1 MIADMT
7 TADLTTL
14 LLRDLSLIRPE
25 LVLAGFAM
33 AATLIGAV
41 FGNRSAGLIGLLG
54 FAALVAAGV
63 LALVDQQSAPA
74 TAFFG
79 SLRID
84 GFSAYA
90 KAVIAFSAAFT
101 LLLGQEFFAREKD
114 SRFEFAILTVLAVL
128 GMFVMASA
136 NDLITLYMGV
146 ELQSLAAYVMAA
158 WRRDESRS
166 SEAGLKYFVLGA
178 LSSGLLL
185 YGASLV
191 YGFAGSI
198 RFEAIAVAA
207 TAGGATN
214 VGLVFGLVFM
224 ICGLAFKLAAAPFHM
239 WTPDVY
245 EGAPTPVTALF
256 AAAPKLAA
264 IALLVRV
271 LYEPFGALTPQ
282 WQQVVSVIAALSLG
296 VGSVIALAQTSL
308 KRLMAYSSI
317 ANMGFALLAVSAGG
331 PQGAAAALIYMTIYL
346 PTTIGIF
353 ALLLAMRREGG
364 MVETIDDLAGIAQ
377 RRPWIAAAMTV
388 LMFSIAGIPPVA
400 GFWGKWF
407 AFSAAFNAGLTWL
420 VLIAAIATVIAAAY
434 YLNIIRVMW
443 MAPPVASFQPAGPA
457 VIATA
462 VIAAAL
468 CFPVLFIAIGQVEA
482 WATMA
487 ARSSFAPLAL
497 STGP

>member
-1 MIADMT
+1 MSVEMT
-7 TADLTTL
+7 TAELTAL
-14 LLRDLSLIRPE
+14 LIRDLGVIRPE
-25 LVLAGFAM
+25 LVLAGFALL
-33 AATLIGAV
+33 ATLIGALA
-41 FGNRSAGLIGLLG
+41 GPRSSGLIGNL
-54 FAALVAAGV
+54 GV
-63 LALVDQQSAPA
+63 LALLVAGALALIDRPDAPVE
-74 TAFFG
+74 AFFG
-79 SLRID
+79 SIVVD
-84 GFSAYA
+84 GFAAYA

-101 LLLGQEFFAREKD
+101 LMLGQEFFARAKD
-114 SRFEFAILTVLAVL
+114 ERYEFPILTVLAVL

-146 ELQSLAAYVMAA
+146 ELQSLSAYVMAA

-191 YGFAGSI
+191 YGFSGSVS
-198 RFEAIAVAA
+198 FAAIAEAA
-207 TAGGATN
+207 QAGAGN
-214 VGLVFGLVFM
+214 VGLIFGLVFM

-264 IALLVRV
+264 VALLAR
-271 LYEPFGALTPQ
+271 LLFDPFAALTPQ
-282 WQQVVSVIAALSLG
+282 WQQVVAAIAALSLV
-296 VGSVIALAQTSL
+296 VGTLIALAQTSL

-317 ANMGFALLAVSAGG
+317 ANMGFALVAISAGG
-331 PQGAAAALIYMTIYL
+331 QAGAAAALIYMTIYL

-353 ALLLAMRREGG
+353 ALILAMRRDGV
-364 MVETIDDLAGIAQ
+364 MLETIEDLAGVAQ
-377 RRPWIAAAMTV
+377 RRPWIGAAMTV

-407 AFSAAFNAGLTWL
+407 AFTAAWDAGLMWL
-420 VLIAAIATVIAAAY
+420 VILAAVATVIAAAY

-443 MAPPVASFQPAGPA
+443 MAQPVAPFQPAGPA
-457 VIATA
+457 VIVTA
-462 VIAAAL
+462 AVSTVL
-468 CFPVLFIAIGQVEA
+468 CFPVLWIAIGWVEY
-482 WATMA
+482 WATLA
-487 ARSSFAPLAL
+487 ARQSF
-497 STGP
+497 